1 MDQNELKEILKKH
14 VAWLRG
20 EEGGERADLQY
31 ADLGWADLGN

>member
-20 EEGGERADLQY
+20 EEGIDDFNYLAFLTYERKIK
-31 ADLGWADLGN
+31 